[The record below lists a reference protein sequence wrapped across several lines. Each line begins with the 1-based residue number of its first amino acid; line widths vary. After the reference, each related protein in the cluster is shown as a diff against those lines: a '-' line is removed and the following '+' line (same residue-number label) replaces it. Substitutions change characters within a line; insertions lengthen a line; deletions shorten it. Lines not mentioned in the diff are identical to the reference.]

1 MRTPAV
7 FRRARSSR
15 SSRRAQ
21 TATADAAGDQAIRKS
36 KPAASDLQRAL
47 LARFT
52 TTPLLDSFTRLL
64 DLCAR
69 YLSPDD
75 LDLIRAAY
83 VLGYEAH
90 NGAFRKSGE
99 PFIEHPIAVAAILAG
114 LAVDARGIAAA
125 VLHDTAEDTDISLE
139 TLQATFGEEM
149 CEIVDG
155 VTKFGAVEAPK
166 QGDARAPGASS
177 LSVQERKARAN
188 AETVHKLFLTM
199 MRDPRVVLL
208 KLADRLHNMRTL
220 GAMSDRQR
228 EVKSREVLEIYAP
241 LAGRIGLYG
250 VKGEME
256 DLAFSYLYPTEF
268 ARVSRLLREEEAK
281 RAKWAQRMCDRMRR
295 ELEASGVLAAV
306 NWRLKR
312 PYRAWTEAGEV
323 GTDVLM
329 LNDLIAFRVLVNAVP
344 DCYQALGY
352 IHRLWLPYERI
363 RDYIANAK
371 ANGYRSLHTA
381 VFALDGRLAQ
391 VHIRTHQMHR
401 ATMHGVA
408 TVWLERA
415 AIGAHDPAGQV
426 REEQPLWVQQL
437 ASWENDLKLGA
448 LDFVDAIRDE
458 MFEAQVFVFT
468 PRGESRELPVGATA
482 LDLAYQIHTNIG
494 DHTIGARIQTTS
506 PGGALLGREVPID
519 YVLQTGDVVEILTDP
534 DVYPQPGWREFAV
547 TRYAREKIARAIRL
561 RAREELGGSTP
572 RREEAE
578 ETAIG
583 AVRESVHSGPL
594 THPDGEQAITRL
606 ASCCYPCP
614 GDEILGL
621 AERGAAVSIHRACCL
636 RLRSIL
642 ERRRERGEPGAEPL
656 RVTWDRIEPGPYRLR
671 LGIWGQDHPGL
682 MYEVS
687 SSVAALGLSVIH
699 AVATANQDRYKAAIS
714 LTLEMPLDM
723 RRDTVLRKLRAVPG
737 VTHVER
743 DTRKGCD

>member
-1 MRTPAV
+1 
-7 FRRARSSR
+7 
-15 SSRRAQ
+15 
-21 TATADAAGDQAIRKS
+21 
-36 KPAASDLQRAL
+36 
-47 LARFT
+47 
-52 TTPLLDSFTRLL
+52 
-64 DLCAR
+64 
-69 YLSPDD
+69 
-75 LDLIRAAY
+75 
-83 VLGYEAH
+83 
-90 NGAFRKSGE
+90 
-99 PFIEHPIAVAAILAG
+99 
-114 LAVDARGIAAA
+114 
-125 VLHDTAEDTDISLE
+125 
-139 TLQATFGEEM
+139 
-149 CEIVDG
+149 
-155 VTKFGAVEAPK
+155 
-166 QGDARAPGASS
+166 
-177 LSVQERKARAN
+177 
-188 AETVHKLFLTM
+188 M

-220 GAMSDRQR
+220 GAMSYHKR

-241 LAGRIGLYG
+241 LAGRIGLFG

-268 ARVSRLLREEEAK
+268 ARVTRLLREEEAK

-312 PYRAWTEAGEV
+312 PYRAWAEASEV
-323 GTDVLM
+323 GADILM
-329 LNDLIAFRVLVNAVP
+329 LNDLIAFRVLVNTVP

-401 ATMHGVA
+401 AALHGVA

-415 AIGAHDPAGQV
+415 ATGIHDPAGHV

-468 PRGESRELPVGATA
+468 PRGESRELPAGATA

-494 DHTIGARIQTTS
+494 DHAIGARIQTTS
-506 PGGALLGREVPID
+506 PGGALLGREVPVD
-519 YVLQTGDVVEILTDP
+519 YVLQTGDVVEILTAP
-534 DVYPQPGWREFAV
+534 NVYPQPSWREFAV
-547 TRYAREKIARAIRL
+547 TRYAREKITRAIRL

-572 RREEAE
+572 RREEPEDA
-578 ETAIG
+578 
-583 AVRESVHSGPL
+583 AVGSMRESAHTGPL

-621 AERGAAVSIHRACCL
+621 AERGAAVSIHRSCCL

-642 ERRRERGEPGAEPL
+642 ERRRERGEPWAEPL